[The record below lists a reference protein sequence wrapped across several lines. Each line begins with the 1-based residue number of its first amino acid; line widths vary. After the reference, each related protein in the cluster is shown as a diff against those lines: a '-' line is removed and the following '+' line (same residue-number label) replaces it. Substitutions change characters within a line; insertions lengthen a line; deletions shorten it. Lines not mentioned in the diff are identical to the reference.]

1 MDGKEV
7 SMTPPHCSDQCYIGV
22 CVCPSVSAV
31 CVDACVSAFTTAT
44 DNVNAMKDTV
54 RYVA

>member
-22 CVCPSVSAV
+22 YVCPSVSAV